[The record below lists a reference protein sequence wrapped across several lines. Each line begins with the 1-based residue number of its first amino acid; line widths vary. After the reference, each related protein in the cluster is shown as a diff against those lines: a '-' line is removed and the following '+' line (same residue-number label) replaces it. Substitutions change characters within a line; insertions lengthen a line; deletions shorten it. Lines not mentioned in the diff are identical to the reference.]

1 MKVFPIEIVNNDYTE
16 YFDVAYNISN
26 VCNYRCWYCGPEF
39 NSGVDK
45 FPSDIDLLTKNLD
58 HFFNI
63 YRTKF
68 NKKDIR
74 INLMGGEPTLWK
86 DIEQFVKH
94 YHSQNCR
101 ITMATNA
108 SRKMRWFN
116 ENARFFDDIHVSVH
130 FQYCDPKHLIEVLDF
145 LYYETDVLGNASIL
159 MDIDNWD
166 KCKDIADQMIE
177 HPTPWVFKVKPIIA
191 NGTLLPYNE
200 EQLDYLREK
209 VKKKPPQEYIDK
221 QIRLGR
227 IPNKAPNVHIKFSD
241 GTVKDYKTFD
251 FFENDWYHFYDWKCN
266 AGVDG
271 VRITPQQQIL
281 ACGHGNSIGDGTIE
295 NLNLLDPNF
304 VEKFTSDILKPTIC
318 KQPSCICRADLR
330 LTKTK
335 NYDR

>member
-1 MKVFPIEIVNNDYTE
+1 MGRASKVVKVFPIEIVNNDYTE
-16 YFDVAYNISN
+16 YLDVAYNISN
-26 VCNYRCWYCGPEF
+26 VCNYRCWYCGPES

-86 DIEQFVKH
+86 NIEQFVKH

-101 ITMATNA
+101 INMATNA

-130 FQYCDPKHLIEVLDF
+130 FQYCDPAHLIEVLDF

-159 MDIDNWD
+159 MDIENWNR
-166 KCKDIADQMIE
+166 CKDIADQMIE

-200 EQLDYLREK
+200 EQLEYLKEK

-227 IPNKAPNVHIKFSD
+227 IPNK
-241 GTVKDYKTFD
+241 
-251 FFENDWYHFYDWKCN
+251 
-266 AGVDG
+266 
-271 VRITPQQQIL
+271 
-281 ACGHGNSIGDGTIE
+281 
-295 NLNLLDPNF
+295 
-304 VEKFTSDILKPTIC
+304 
-318 KQPSCICRADLR
+318 
-330 LTKTK
+330 
-335 NYDR
+335 